1 MVLRLP
7 PGVVVEERK
16 HTIEATDESEI
27 MENVHL
33 TTIEK
38 QSDKG

>member
-7 PGVVVEERK
+7 PGAVVEERK
-16 HTIEATDESEI
+16 HAIEATDESEI

-33 TTIEK
+33 RANEK